1 MSDAAPSV
9 LIVDDD
15 DTFRSVLVRELTAAG
30 LNVNT
35 RSRGEEV
42 EEALLEVTYDV
53 VVLDLRMAGMDG
65 IATLDHIKAVR
76 PLTEVIILT
85 GQGSLE
91 SAVQALKLG
100 AHDFLTKPCG
110 LDHLESVIR
119 RAARARAMR
128 SENAALRQALNRRG
142 NDDVLLGHSPAM
154 ERVRA
159 LIEKVAPTGSTVL
172 IQGETGTGKE
182 VIARAIHQL
191 SDRRERPFVVLD
203 CGATEESL
211 ALSELFGH
219 EQGAYTGA
227 TGRKHGLFELAD
239 FGTILVDEVGD
250 APMSLQTRLLR
261 VLETGTFRRLGSE
274 GSIRVNVRI
283 LAATHRD
290 LESRVR
296 DGTFRQDLY
305 YRLNVLSIAAPPLR
319 ERIEDL
325 RLLVEHFLAR
335 LCPGCPPDV
344 DPSPREGSSARRTCR
359 AASPANVP
367 RGRWGQATLPH
378 RSRRW
383 SSVISRPSSIAT
395 TATELR
401 WRQHSASVNARSTA
415 NSTFSAAKTDART
428 DTPGPDTQPSRNP
441 LSTNTIREAAGR
453 ALTILSGSGRH
464 DLSASMAQRDLGQRV
479 DRPVGCGMSH
489 AIQPEL
495 EPSNKG

>member
-1 MSDAAPSV
+1 MSAAAPSV

-15 DTFRSVLVRELTAAG
+15 DTFRNVLARELVAAG
-30 LNVNT
+30 LNVNS

-53 VVLDLRMAGMDG
+53 VVLDLKMTGMDG
-65 IATLDHIKAVR
+65 IATLGRIKAVR

-85 GQGSLE
+85 GHGSLE
-91 SAVQALKLG
+91 GAVQALKLG
-100 AHDFLTKPCG
+100 AHDFLTKPCD

-128 SENAALRQALNRRG
+128 SENAALRQALSRRG
-142 NDDVLLGHSPAM
+142 NDAELVGHSKAM
-154 ERVRA
+154 EQVKA

-182 VIARAIHQL
+182 IIARAIHQL
-191 SDRRERPFVVLD
+191 SDRRQRPFVVLD

-227 TGRKHGLFELAD
+227 TSRKHGLFELAD

-274 GSIRVNVRI
+274 GSIRVDVRI

-296 DGTFRQDLY
+296 EGTFRQDLY

-325 RLLVEHFLAR
+325 PLLVEHFLAR
-335 LCPGCPPDV
+335 LCPGCAPAV
-344 DPSPREGSSARRTCR
+344 DPEAMALLRSYPWPGNVRELSNVIERAVILAEGGIIRPENLPSSLAGQRPPWEVGSSH
-359 AASPANVP
+359 SPP
-367 RGRWGQATLPH
+367 SLQEMEQRYLATLLDRYNGH
-378 RSRRW
+378 RGQVAAALGISERTLYRKLHFLRDEDRR
-383 SSVISRPSSIAT
+383 
-395 TATELR
+395 
-401 WRQHSASVNARSTA
+401 QN
-415 NSTFSAAKTDART
+415 
-428 DTPGPDTQPSRNP
+428 
-441 LSTNTIREAAGR
+441 
-453 ALTILSGSGRH
+453 
-464 DLSASMAQRDLGQRV
+464 
-479 DRPVGCGMSH
+479 
-489 AIQPEL
+489 
-495 EPSNKG
+495 